1 MKRLINR
8 KIYDTA
14 TAEKIAYWDNDQHG
28 RDFGFMSETLYRTR
42 KGNYFVHGQGGPM
55 TIYASHA
62 YGGRMAGESLD
73 ALTDAAAIEWCEAR
87 CIDPDIIAAHFSIDE
102 A

>member
-8 KIYDTA
+8 KVYDTA
-14 TAEKIAYWDNDQHG
+14 TAEKIAYWDNDMHG

-42 KGNYFVHGQGGPM
+42 RGAYFIHGQGGPM
-55 TIYASHA
+55 TAYGVHA
-62 YGGRMAGESLD
+62 YGGRMAGESLK
-73 ALTDAAAIEWCEAR
+73 AITETEAIEWCEDR
-87 CIDPDIIAAHFSIDE
+87 FIDPDVIAVHFSIDE